1 MKVSL
6 PIPPSV
12 NHCYVR
18 RRVHG
23 RVMNVLS
30 GKAAKWMERARDT
43 CIVAMKEQGW
53 ECRDGEKVIVNM
65 WVYWP
70 DRRRRDA
77 HNLLKLICDAL
88 EGSVCV
94 DDRWMLTRIM
104 DFDVDRENPR
114 VEIEAERYE
123 PQASD

>member
-1 MKVSL
+1 MKVTL

-18 RRVHG
+18 RRVRG

-30 GKAAKWMERARDT
+30 KKADQWMRQARDICVT
-43 CIVAMKEQGW
+43 AMKEQGW

-77 HNLLKLICDAL
+77 HNLWKLICDAL

-94 DDRWMLTRIM
+94 DDRWMLTRII
-104 DFDVDRENPR
+104 DFNVDRENPR